1 MKALRFT
8 RRSLSARDS
17 EGASSWNIAGTES
30 SYMSGGDGLAD
41 VPSRV
46 TGGLDAH
53 ADARALVRLIQCSQC
68 SLPLRVPVT
77 LPCGHSVCRVCLPQP
92 HRRAHVIHPSTP
104 DRIQGTTCP
113 IEGCGQEHPLG
124 DCNIDVCM
132 LKVMEAIDMVVA
144 GYVLPSEGSLRLVEV
159 WDSASPY
166 PPSRTPRE
174 YFSAGSRLLAT
185 YGMAAAGK
193 LDFRAAV
200 AYSDDSGAETEDRA
214 EDVGLLDTLRE
225 TAHKEL
231 DCQVCYNL
239 MHDPV
244 TAPCGHTFCRI
255 CLARVLDHSMHCPM
269 CRRNLPIPPS
279 LRQQPSNLRLVSL
292 LQALCP
298 EMVEAR
304 AAAIAADESGGIGEL
319 DTPLFVCTLAFPT
332 QPTFLHI
339 FEPRYRLMIR
349 RAYESNRQFGM
360 MMYNQGGQNQG
371 DLGAVNFKEYGVM
384 LQILN
389 VHMFP
394 DGRSLIETR
403 GMYRFRVLAHGTLDG
418 YTVGRVVRVEDVG
431 LNEEERLEAAEI
443 AAASPNGVNPFTNLD
458 AHTAMARHAENSDR
472 PVNLNC
478 LTTQQLLTLCLD
490 FITKMQAHS
499 APWLHQRI
507 LQSHGGPPNDPAV
520 FPYWFAAIIPII
532 DEEKYQLLLTSSIR
546 ERLKIVVGW
555 IRRIE
560 NQRWYS
566 GGSCSIL

>member
-1 MKALRFT
+1 M
-8 RRSLSARDS
+8 
-17 EGASSWNIAGTES
+17 ES
-30 SYMSGGDGLAD
+30 
-41 VPSRV
+41 
-46 TGGLDAH
+46 
-53 ADARALVRLIQCSQC
+53 IQ
-68 SLPLRVPVT
+68 
-77 LPCGHSVCRVCLPQP
+77 
-92 HRRAHVIHPSTP
+92 A
-104 DRIQGTTCP
+104 
-113 IEGCGQEHPLG
+113 
-124 DCNIDVCM
+124 
-132 LKVMEAIDMVVA
+132 VVA
-144 GYVLPSEGSLRLVEV
+144 GIILPEEGHLRLTEV
-159 WDSASPY
+159 F
-166 PPSRTPRE
+166 RE
-174 YFSAGSRLLAT
+174 AVREKGPQDYTSAGGRLLAT
-185 YGMAAAGK
+185 YSMAVAGK
-193 LDFRAAV
+193 LD
-200 AYSDDSGAETEDRA
+200 YRA
-214 EDVGLLDTLRE
+214 EVEYDDAQNLEHHERMEDIALLDILRD

-279 LRQQPSNLRLVSL
+279 LRRQTSNLSLVSL

-298 EMVEAR
+298 DMVTAR
-304 AAAIAADESGGIGEL
+304 AAAIAADEAGGIGEL

-371 DLGAVNFKEYGVM
+371 DLGPVSFKEYGVM

-403 GMYRFRVLAHGTLDG
+403 GMFRFKVIAHGTLDG
-418 YTVGRVVRVEDVG
+418 YTVGRVQRVEDVG
-431 LNEEERLEAAEI
+431 LSEEERLEAQEI
-443 AAASPNGVNPFTNLD
+443 AAASPNGVGLFTNLD
-458 AHTAMARHAENSDR
+458 GQTAMQRHTESSDR
-472 PVNLNC
+472 PVDLNR
-478 LTTQQLLTLCLD
+478 LTTQQLLSVGLD

-520 FPYWFAAIIPII
+520 FPYWFASIIPII
-532 DEEKYQLLLTSSIR
+532 DEEKYQLLQTSSVR

-560 NQRWYS
+560 NQRW
-566 GGSCSIL
+566 